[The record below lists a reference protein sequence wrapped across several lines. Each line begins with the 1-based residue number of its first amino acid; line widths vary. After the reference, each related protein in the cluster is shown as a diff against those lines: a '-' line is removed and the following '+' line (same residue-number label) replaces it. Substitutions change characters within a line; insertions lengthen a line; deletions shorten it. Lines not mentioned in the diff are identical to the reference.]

1 MTDTVAPRPAS
12 RTSRA
17 ARRTT
22 PAARRNRRRTAADAG
37 LLVAAAAFVLP
48 LAWVVLSALDP
59 HASLRVKVPDGVT
72 LDNFDAILTPEIT
85 FTPLLNSLILCGGAT
100 LLTVVC
106 AVLAAYPLSRFRS
119 RLNRPFLLTILFAT
133 SLPITAIMV
142 PVYALFVRVNMIDTM
157 QGTIFFFAASQLPFA
172 IWLMKNFMDGVPK
185 ELEEAAWTDGASSF
199 QSLLRIVLPLM
210 GPGVAVV
217 TVFSFVMMWGN
228 FFVPFMLL
236 LSPDQMPASVSINDF
251 FGNRGMVAYGQLAA
265 FSIVYSTPVVLL
277 YVLISR
283 RLGGGFALGG
293 AVKGRSRGVGRG
305 RTRVRAPPYVPTI
318 RIAGRTARSQH
329 RRGPLRCGACADP
342 HPARASRALRSTPS
356 PPAGCVPPSTWDPST
371 SPTAYGSRTGCR
383 TSPPTSSSPGSGGP
397 PCPRGRS

>member
-1 MTDTVAPRPAS
+1 MAS
-12 RTSRA
+12 RASGA
-17 ARRTT
+17 SMASRRTT
-22 PAARRNRRRTAADAG
+22 RRLAADAG
-37 LLVAAAAFVLP
+37 LLVVAAAFMLP
-48 LAWVVLSALDP
+48 LAWVLLSSVDP
-59 HASLRVKVPDGVT
+59 DANLRVKVPDGVT
-72 LDNFDAILTPEIT
+72 LSHFDAVLTPEIT
-85 FTPLLNSLILCGGAT
+85 FTPLLNSLLLCGGGT

-106 AVLAAYPLSRFRS
+106 AALAAYPLSRFRS

-142 PVYALFVRVNMIDTM
+142 PVYALFVQVNLIDTL

-185 ELEEAAWTDGASSF
+185 ELEEAAWTDGASPF

-236 LSPDQMPASVSINDF
+236 LTPDQMPAAVSINEF

-265 FSIVYSTPVVLL
+265 FSVIYSTPVILL
-277 YVLISR
+277 YVLVAR

-293 AVKGRSRGVGRG
+293 AVKG
-305 RTRVRAPPYVPTI
+305 
-318 RIAGRTARSQH
+318 
-329 RRGPLRCGACADP
+329 
-342 HPARASRALRSTPS
+342 
-356 PPAGCVPPSTWDPST
+356 
-371 SPTAYGSRTGCR
+371 
-383 TSPPTSSSPGSGGP
+383 
-397 PCPRGRS
+397 

>member
-1 MTDTVAPRPAS
+1 MALNLTLAS
-12 RTSRA
+12 R
-17 ARRTT
+17 
-22 PAARRNRRRTAADAG
+22 RRNRRLAADTA
-37 LLVAAAAFVLP
+37 LLAVAVLFALP
-48 LAWVVLSALDP
+48 LAWVVLSSLDP
-59 HASLRVKVPDGVT
+59 HADLRVKAPDGLT
-72 LDNFDAILTPEIT
+72 FTNFDAILTSDIT

-106 AVLAAYPLSRFRS
+106 AALAAYPLSRFHS

-142 PVYALFVRVNMIDTM
+142 PVYALFVQVNLIDTM
-157 QGTIFFFAASQLPFA
+157 QGTVLFFAASQLPFA

-185 ELEEAAWTDGASSF
+185 ELEEAAWTDGASSM
-199 QSLLRIVLPLM
+199 QSLARIVLPLM

-236 LSPDQMPASVSINDF
+236 LTPDQLPASVSINEF

-277 YVLISR
+277 YVLIAR

-293 AVKGRSRGVGRG
+293 AVKG
-305 RTRVRAPPYVPTI
+305 
-318 RIAGRTARSQH
+318 
-329 RRGPLRCGACADP
+329 
-342 HPARASRALRSTPS
+342 
-356 PPAGCVPPSTWDPST
+356 
-371 SPTAYGSRTGCR
+371 
-383 TSPPTSSSPGSGGP
+383 
-397 PCPRGRS
+397 

>member
-1 MTDTVAPRPAS
+1 MPGS
-12 RTSRA
+12 
-17 ARRTT
+17 TT
-22 PAARRNRRRTAADAG
+22 LVSRRNSRRYAADAG
-37 LLVAAAAFVLP
+37 LLFAAAAFVLP
-48 LAWVVLSALDP
+48 LAWVLLSSVDP
-59 HASLRVKVPDGVT
+59 KADLKVKVPDGVT
-72 LDNFDAILTPEIT
+72 LDNFDAVLKPDIT

-106 AVLAAYPLSRFRS
+106 AALAAYPLSRFRS

-142 PVYALFVRVNMIDTM
+142 PVYALFVQVDLIDTM

-236 LSPDQMPASVSINDF
+236 LTPDQMPASVSINDF
-251 FGNRGMVAYGQLAA
+251 FGNRGTVVYGQLAA
-265 FSIVYSTPVVLL
+265 FSIIYSTPVVLL
-277 YVLISR
+277 YVLVAR

-293 AVKGRSRGVGRG
+293 AVKG
-305 RTRVRAPPYVPTI
+305 
-318 RIAGRTARSQH
+318 
-329 RRGPLRCGACADP
+329 
-342 HPARASRALRSTPS
+342 
-356 PPAGCVPPSTWDPST
+356 
-371 SPTAYGSRTGCR
+371 
-383 TSPPTSSSPGSGGP
+383 
-397 PCPRGRS
+397 

>member
-1 MTDTVAPRPAS
+1 MASTVTS
-12 RTSRA
+12 RT
-17 ARRTT
+17 ARRT

-37 LLVAAAAFVLP
+37 LLVVAAAFVLP

-72 LDNFDAILTPEIT
+72 LDNFDAILTSEIT

-106 AVLAAYPLSRFRS
+106 AALAAYPLSRFRS

-293 AVKGRSRGVGRG
+293 AVKG
-305 RTRVRAPPYVPTI
+305 
-318 RIAGRTARSQH
+318 
-329 RRGPLRCGACADP
+329 
-342 HPARASRALRSTPS
+342 
-356 PPAGCVPPSTWDPST
+356 
-371 SPTAYGSRTGCR
+371 
-383 TSPPTSSSPGSGGP
+383 
-397 PCPRGRS
+397 